1 MPGDT
6 SGFDTYRGTFA
17 PNPNGGG
24 MAKFSADPTKNAT
37 KKVKFGT
44 RKVGGKGLSTAPSAK
59 AQSKK
64 S

>member
-24 MAKFSADPTKNAT
+24 MAKFSKDLTKNAT
-37 KKVKFGT
+37 KKVPMGT
-44 RKVGGKGLSTAPSAK
+44 RKVPGRGLSGGPSAK